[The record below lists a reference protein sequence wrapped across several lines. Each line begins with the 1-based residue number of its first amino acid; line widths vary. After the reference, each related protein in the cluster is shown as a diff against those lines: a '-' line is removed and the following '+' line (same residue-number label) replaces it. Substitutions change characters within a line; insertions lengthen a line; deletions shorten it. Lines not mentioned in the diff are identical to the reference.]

1 MRFWTLPNGL
11 TVFRIVLIPLFVL
24 SFYLH
29 YEYSHWVTSAIFFVA
44 AITDWLDGFLARYL
58 KQLSAFG
65 AFLDPVADKLIVG
78 VALVLLVSEYP
89 TPWMAIPGLVIVSRE
104 ILISALREWM
114 AELGRRATVKVSYI
128 GKVKTAAQMTALV
141 ILLSQPPVY
150 SNIVIF
156 GFIMMYIAVILT
168 LWSMFIYLH
177 AAWVNLRDV
186 PLD

>member
-1 MRFWTLPNGL
+1 MKFWTLPNGL
-11 TVFRIVLIPLFVL
+11 TVFRIALIPLFVL

-29 YEYSHWVTSAIFFVA
+29 DHWITAAIFFIA

-58 KQLSAFG
+58 KETSAFG

-89 TPWMAIPGLVIVSRE
+89 SPWMAIPGIVIVSRE

-128 GKVKTAAQMTALV
+128 GKVKTAAQMVALV
-141 ILLSQPPVY
+141 ILFSQPPVY
-150 SNIVIF
+150 SQVVIF
-156 GFIMMYIAVILT
+156 GFAMLYIAVILT

-186 PLD
+186 PLE